1 VEIANIC
8 KTFCIIF
15 FPLLISGAILTKDLD
30 IENTVKVKK
39 ILESFIYEG
48 ANICDNTNEAL
59 KAALYARQ
67 ANLIDTSSRI
77 LENLIRCDSNK
88 ELYYKELTESFA
100 IDNNEKEALYLLEF
114 AKKNLETDSYKDL
127 KEKFNKSF
135 RKFYYDQS
143 YKFIPTYTDNYNS
156 GLYADYIYIYDF
168 PFKVD
173 EKSKPKS
180 GIGMRSSYGLKLNL
194 PSKEKKWDSLELNL
208 GSLDFPGREGDVF
221 FSAIT
226 HNKKFDKTHLLFSIS
241 NLRVRDQKYL
251 DSVILGIN
259 PSIANKKEDSIR
271 ISLKRDEYI
280 NDFQTG
286 KGLKL
291 GYLRDETLLKDI
303 FYERYIANSSSYSYK
318 SIGFKTKRFSVSSV
332 LAFDVT
338 FDKNTYDNEFAVF
351 QNKRKG
357 RNFKVNI
364 FSSKIKGYFFKL
376 SLNRRKSNIQIFDNK
391 SINFDIILN

>member
-1 VEIANIC
+1 M
-8 KTFCIIF
+8 
-15 FPLLISGAILTKDLD
+15 LISGAILTKDLD
-30 IENTVKVKK
+30 IENAVKVKK

-127 KEKFNKSF
+127 KQKFNKSF

-156 GLYADYIYIYDF
+156 GLNADYVYIYDF

-208 GSLDFPGREGDVF
+208 GSLDYPGREGDIF

-226 HNKKFDKTHLLFSIS
+226 HIKKFDKTNLVFNIL
-241 NLRVRDQKYL
+241 NLRVRNQKYL
-251 DSVILGIN
+251 DSMVLGVN
-259 PSIANKKEDSIR
+259 HSVSRNKEDRIR
-271 ISLKRDEYI
+271 ISLKREEYV

-286 KGLKL
+286 KALNL
-291 GYLRDETLLKDI
+291 GYLREEKLLKDI
-303 FYERYIANSSSYSYK
+303 FYERYVANSSPYSYK
-318 SIGFKTKRFSVSSV
+318 SIGFKTRRFSFSKI

-357 RNFKVNI
+357 RNLKINI

-391 SINFDIILN
+391 SINFEIILD